1 MPWPAIRKTENN
13 DGISRLNSRPKL
25 PFPGNGKGNY
35 KMPREGKGNLRL
47 VFPGITGNGNSRSP
61 LTRIDQ
67 MQNHLSSGC
76 SMHYVSTIFTTIGY
90 GATTPATLGEIQ
102 SWNKLKLKYH
112 IWKRLTINIL
122 GGKLMTILMIVTLI
136 PFFLHCLCTSASN
149 INTIID
155 RFSPS
160 TSQQDRLLVNLSE
173 LWASQ
178 TTMVTLKIWQQKNM
192 TSMQSCA
199 RKPFGK

>member
-1 MPWPAIRKTENN
+1 M
-13 DGISRLNSRPKL
+13 KL
-25 PFPGNGKGNY
+25 QNATG
-35 KMPREGKGNLRL
+35 REGKFEACIPGNQGKRE
-47 VFPGITGNGNSRSP
+47 FPLTPDKNWSNAKSP
-61 LTRIDQ
+61 LIRKFDALCQ
-67 MQNHLSSGC
+67 HHLYDHRVWCYHPSHPWWDSILKQRA
-76 SMHYVSTIFTTIGY
+76 Y
-90 GATTPATLGEIQ
+90 
-102 SWNKLKLKYH
+102 KLKLKYY
-112 IWKRLTINIL
+112 IWRRLTINIL

>member
-1 MPWPAIRKTENN
+1 MFDALCQHHLYDHRVWCYHPSHPWWDSILKQRA
-13 DGISRLNSRPKL
+13 
-25 PFPGNGKGNY
+25 Y
-35 KMPREGKGNLRL
+35 
-47 VFPGITGNGNSRSP
+47 
-61 LTRIDQ
+61 
-67 MQNHLSSGC
+67 
-76 SMHYVSTIFTTIGY
+76 
-90 GATTPATLGEIQ
+90 
-102 SWNKLKLKYH
+102 KLKLKYY
-112 IWKRLTINIL
+112 IWRRLTINIL
-122 GGKLMTILMIVTLI
+122 GGRLMTILMIVTLI

-178 TTMVTLKIWQQKNM
+178 TTMVTLKIWLQKNM

-199 RKPFGK
+199 RKPFGKWVFAQNIGKWQIFQGTLVLVGVVIVHLFISSIYHLVTTGWSYGDV